1 MREAL
6 DRLKRSDAPSEDD
19 DNNDNGINNSNNR
32 KNGDGNVWGRRRE
45 EISISRG
52 DYPQNLLRLSVEE
65 SAVQCTLGEMSYV
78 LEKIYGRHVPSS
90 PIVLGSYIAYF
101 CSGRGGGGDIGR
113 RKKRYDNNDNDH
125 DDK

>member
-1 MREAL
+1 MTITMTTESTTATTA
-6 DRLKRSDAPSEDD
+6 KTATETF
-19 DNNDNGINNSNNR
+19 G
-32 KNGDGNVWGRRRE
+32 GRRRE

-78 LEKIYGRHVPSS
+78 LEKIYGRHVPSP

-101 CSGRGGGGDIGR
+101 CSGRGGGG
-113 RKKRYDNNDNDH
+113 RYRE
-125 DDK
+125 KEEEV